1 MPFRV
6 QGQGHE
12 CSKPMLTPGHAFL
25 RPRVVEVKDKAK
37 VRPLGGHG
45 QGYGRFETKARSFR
59 G

>member
-45 QGYGRFETKARSFR
+45 QGYGR
-59 G
+59 